1 MRALP
6 QRSYFLFRQRE
17 MYKDNSFSSEVR
29 LEITRSRPKM
39 CCRRYILAAFMEAA
53 RTYRVYDGLVLRFNS
68 LNVAGFAIKILRSFD
83 LEFLWTRS
91 MSQSIA
97 QDDRASVEEKCHYI
111 IKLVEEP
118 KLGKTRRCLQFL
130 SENLLNL
137 PDTECDLRFWVSPDG
152 RAKSGLCLDGSCKNE
167 NISVGGKTLTLKLC
181 CRRHWLSGLFLTF
194 GSISDPRKEYCLEL
208 ALPGRSLAEK
218 ASICLKLDGVKS
230 SISKRRQTW
239 VVTLKRASDIA
250 EALSI
255 MGANSARLNFE
266 EVLAL
271 KETRNDVRRRV
282 NAENANMARS
292 SLASVRQIGC
302 LRLLQREGVLA
313 SLSPDF
319 QSIALARL
327 ENPEASLR
335 ELGTMFE
342 PNIPR
347 TTLSRK
353 LAKLEAL
360 SKELGQPNS
369 EDFEII

>member
-1 MRALP
+1 
-6 QRSYFLFRQRE
+6 

-29 LEITRSRPKM
+29 SEITHSRPKM
-39 CCRRYILAAFMEAA
+39 CCRRYILAAFMESA
-53 RTYRVYDGLVLRFNS
+53 RTYQVYDGPVLRFNS
-68 LNVAGFAIKILRSFD
+68 LDVAGFAIKILRSFD

-91 MSQSIA
+91 DSPSSEENEQA
-97 QDDRASVEEKCHYI
+97 NVGEKCHYI
-111 IKLVEEP
+111 IKLMEEP
-118 KLGKTRRCLQFL
+118 KLGRTKRCLQFL
-130 SENLLNL
+130 REDLLDL
-137 PDTECDLRFWVSPDG
+137 ADTERDLRFWVSPVG
-152 RAKSGLCLDGSCKNE
+152 QAKIDLSADESGKNE
-167 NISVGGKTLTLKLC
+167 NSLAGGKTLTLNLC

-194 GSISDPRKEYCLEL
+194 GSISDPHKEYCLEL
-208 ALPGRSLAEK
+208 ALPSRTLAEK
-218 ASICLKLDGVKS
+218 ASVCLRLDGVKP
-230 SISKRRQTW
+230 SISKRRRTW

-250 EALSI
+250 ETLSI

-282 NAENANMARS
+282 NAESANMARS

-302 LRLLQREGVLA
+302 LRLLQREGVLT
-313 SLSPDF
+313 SLPLDL

-327 ENPEASLR
+327 DNPEASLR
-335 ELGTMFE
+335 ELGAMFE

-360 SKELGQPNS
+360 SKELGEPSS

>member
-1 MRALP
+1 
-6 QRSYFLFRQRE
+6 

-29 LEITRSRPKM
+29 SEITHSRPKI

-53 RTYRVYDGLVLRFNS
+53 RTYQVYDGPVLRFNS
-68 LNVAGFAIKILRSFD
+68 LDVAGFAIKILRSFD

-91 MSQSIA
+91 ASPSVGGDG
-97 QDDRASVEEKCHYI
+97 QDGPANVGEKCHYI
-111 IKLVEEP
+111 IKLMEEP

-130 SENLLNL
+130 REDLLNL
-137 PDTECDLRFWVSPDG
+137 PNTERDLRFWVSPAG
-152 RAKSGLCLDGSCKNE
+152 QAKSDLGVDDNGKNE
-167 NISVGGKTLTLKLC
+167 SVPVGGKTLTLNLC
-181 CRRHWLSGLFLTF
+181 CRRHWLSGLFLAF
-194 GSISDPRKEYCLEL
+194 GSISDPHKEYCLEL
-208 ALPGRSLAEK
+208 ALPSRALAER
-218 ASICLKLDGVKS
+218 ASVCLRLDGVKPS
-230 SISKRRQTW
+230 LSKRRRTW
-239 VVTLKRASDIA
+239 VVTLKRALDIA
-250 EALSI
+250 ETLSI

-282 NAENANMARS
+282 NAESANMARS

-302 LRLLQREGVLA
+302 LRLLQREGVLV
-313 SLSPDF
+313 SLPSDL

-327 ENPEASLR
+327 DNPEASLR
-335 ELGTMFE
+335 ELGAMFE

-353 LAKLEAL
+353 LSKLEAL
-360 SKELGQPNS
+360 SKKLGEPNS

>member
-1 MRALP
+1 
-6 QRSYFLFRQRE
+6 

-29 LEITRSRPKM
+29 SEITHSRPKI

-53 RTYRVYDGLVLRFNS
+53 RTYQVYDGPVLRFNS
-68 LNVAGFAIKILRSFD
+68 LDVAGFAVKILRSFD

-91 MSQSIA
+91 ASP
-97 QDDRASVEEKCHYI
+97 SVEKDGQANVGEKCHYI
-111 IKLVEEP
+111 IKLMEEP

-130 SENLLNL
+130 REDLPNL
-137 PDTECDLRFWVSPDG
+137 PDTERDLRFWVSPAG
-152 RAKSGLCLDGSCKNE
+152 RAKSDLDE
-167 NISVGGKTLTLKLC
+167 NGKSENVPVGGKILTLNLC
-181 CRRHWLSGLFLTF
+181 CRRHWLSGLFLAF
-194 GSISDPRKEYCLEL
+194 GSISDPHKEYCLEL
-208 ALPGRSLAEK
+208 ALPGRALAER
-218 ASICLKLDGVKS
+218 ASVCLRLDGVKPS
-230 SISKRRQTW
+230 LSKRRRTW

-250 EALSI
+250 ETLSI

-271 KETRNDVRRRV
+271 KETRNDIRRRV
-282 NAENANMARS
+282 NAESANMARS

-313 SLSPDF
+313 SLPSDL

-327 ENPEASLR
+327 DNPEASLR
-335 ELGTMFE
+335 ELGAMFE

-360 SKELGQPNS
+360 SKELGEPNS
-369 EDFEII
+369 EDFEIV

>member
-1 MRALP
+1 
-6 QRSYFLFRQRE
+6 

-29 LEITRSRPKM
+29 SEITHSRPKI

-53 RTYRVYDGLVLRFNS
+53 RTYQVYDGPVLRFN
-68 LNVAGFAIKILRSFD
+68 LLDVAGFAVKILRSFD
-83 LEFLWTRS
+83 REFLWTRS
-91 MSQSIA
+91 ASP
-97 QDDRASVEEKCHYI
+97 SVEKDGQENVGEKCHYI
-111 IKLVEEP
+111 IKLMEEP

-130 SENLLNL
+130 HEDLLNL
-137 PDTECDLRFWVSPDG
+137 PDTECDLRFWVSPAG
-152 RAKSGLCLDGSCKNE
+152 QAKSNLSADESVKSE
-167 NISVGGKTLTLKLC
+167 NIPVGGKTLTLNLC
-181 CRRHWLSGLFLTF
+181 CRRHWLSGLFLAF
-194 GSISDPRKEYCLEL
+194 GSISDPHKEYCLEL
-208 ALPGRSLAEK
+208 ALPSHALAER
-218 ASICLKLDGVKS
+218 ASVCLRLDGVKPS
-230 SISKRRQTW
+230 LSKRRRTW

-250 EALSI
+250 ETLSI

-282 NAENANMARS
+282 NAESANMARS

-302 LRLLQREGVLA
+302 LRLLQREGILT
-313 SLSPDF
+313 SLPSDL

-327 ENPEASLR
+327 DNPEASLR
-335 ELGTMFE
+335 ELGAMFE

-360 SKELGQPNS
+360 SKELGEPNS